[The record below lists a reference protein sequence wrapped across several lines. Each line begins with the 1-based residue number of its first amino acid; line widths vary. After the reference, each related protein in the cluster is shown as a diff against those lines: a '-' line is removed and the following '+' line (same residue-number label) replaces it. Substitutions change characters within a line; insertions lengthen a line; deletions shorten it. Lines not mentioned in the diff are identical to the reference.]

1 MKRSVVQRRQA
12 VQPAFLSRCCMLS
25 AWDKRVSLSGWSLLV
40 SLCLAGA
47 HGFSLSDFLSLSCPH
62 PSLSLFFLP
71 FYARDGG
78 RGGAAG
84 AHVGQEGREL
94 VAVQLPAL
102 IRVHRLEPAPAPPL
116 TASPAR
122 SAQHGPARRPPPPR
136 AWGRHRYRG
145 PGAPIRLNFRATA
158 SARTRNGARFKVP
171 ARLAGGST
179 RPHARRRA
187 PHPAADQAATRPI
200 HAGSHPPPPAQSQR
214 AGTAT
219 GRLPD
224 QWRRGSASGARH
236 WRRFPATCSNTPLST
251 TDSPRDSDT
260 TPRPHVLVRG

>member
-1 MKRSVVQRRQA
+1 M
-12 VQPAFLSRCCMLS
+12 QPAFLSRCCMLS

-47 HGFSLSDFLSLSCPH
+47 HVFSLSDFLSLSCPH

-158 SARTRNGARFKVP
+158 SARTRNAPVSRSRRGSPGGRLARMPAGGRRTPPLIRPPRAPYTP
-171 ARLAGGST
+171 ARTRRLPRSPSGPAQPRAGSRTSGGGAVQAGRGTGAVS
-179 RPHARRRA
+179 RPHALTHQLA
-187 PHPAADQAATRPI
+187 PPI
-200 HAGSHPPPPAQSQR
+200 HHVTR
-214 AGTAT
+214 T
-219 GRLPD
+219 RL
-224 QWRRGSASGARH
+224 RGL
-236 WRRFPATCSNTPLST
+236 TCSSAAE
-251 TDSPRDSDT
+251 
-260 TPRPHVLVRG
+260 RPDAT